1 MRAPSD
7 WPCPVCGSV
16 FQATLE
22 HVRLE
27 RTVRC
32 PNGHDVH
39 LVDKDNGA
47 QQLDQEF
54 IKLERTM
61 RRAGIKMKYRRR

>member
-1 MRAPSD
+1 M
-7 WPCPVCGSV
+7 
-16 FQATLE
+16 
-22 HVRLE
+22 E

-32 PNGHDVH
+32 PRGHGVH

-47 QQLDQEF
+47 KQLNRELND
-54 IKLERTM
+54 LERTM